1 MCVVGGGVC
10 GSSPEGSHVLVH
22 DMFMIDLA
30 NTSVRTTALQAGICS
45 FSMP

>member
-1 MCVVGGGVC
+1 M
-10 GSSPEGSHVLVH
+10 